1 MLSLVSVI
9 CLNNPG
15 LAAIVSLLLLA
26 LCLLYSCSYPQK
38 TLAWVNGRRATELWY
53 FAAQKRFASD
63 AKGIIALGL
72 RKWPAF
78 NIVTDNGFQTIL
90 GPEYANEIRSH
101 PDLDLSR
108 AVQADYNSH
117 ISGFEPFK
125 PDTAVI
131 VYDAVRLKLTQRLES
146 ITRPLSDET
155 AVALRSNWTDNS
167 NWHSVHAKGTMLQ
180 IVAQISSKIFLGDRV
195 CRDPEWLRI
204 TIDYTIDAFIAS
216 HYLRL
221 WPRLFRPLAARVM
234 TPCRKVRADYQAA
247 KRIIM
252 PLVKERRADREAA
265 YRRGKPPKQ
274 YLDALEWM
282 EECAKGRSYDPAA
295 AQLGLSLAAIHTT
308 TDLLIQVLYDLCGQE
323 QVVSAL
329 REEIITV
336 ILQEGWQKSALYKLK
351 LMDSVLKETQRLK
364 PMGVTSMRRMATND
378 ITLSDG
384 TFLPKGTSLS
394 VSCENHWNPQIYSDP
409 GTYNPYRFLQLR
421 EEPGKETAAQLVS
434 PSPDHMGFGFGKQ
447 ACPGRFFA
455 ANEAKIA
462 LCHILL
468 KYDFRLKEGY
478 TPRNMVYSIALSAD
492 PYAELEVRRRKEEI
506 VL

>member
-9 CLNNPG
+9 CFNPG
-15 LAAIVSLLLLA
+15 LTAIVSLLLLA
-26 LCLLYSCSYPQK
+26 LSLLYSRSYPQK
-38 TLAWVNGRRATELWY
+38 TLAWVNGRRASELWY

-90 GPEYANEIRSH
+90 SPKYANEIRSH
-101 PDLDLSR
+101 PGLDLSR
-108 AVQADYNSH
+108 AVQADYDTY

-125 PDTAVI
+125 PDTAGI
-131 VYDAVRLKLTQRLES
+131 VHDAVRLKLTQRLES

-155 AVALRSNWTDNS
+155 AIALRSNWTDNP
-167 NWHSVHAKGTMLQ
+167 NWHPVHVKGAMLQ
-180 IVAQISSKIFLGDRV
+180 IVAQISSRVFLGERV
-195 CRDPEWLRI
+195 CHDPEWLRI

-216 HYLRL
+216 HYLKL
-221 WPRLFRPLAARVM
+221 WPRLFRPLAARIM
-234 TPCRKVRADYQAA
+234 TPCRKLRADYKEAQ
-247 KRIIM
+247 RIITA
-252 PLVKERRADREAA
+252 LVKERRADKEETDRS
-265 YRRGKPPKQ
+265 GKPPKQ

-308 TDLLIQVLYDLCGQE
+308 TDLLTQVLYDLCEQG
-323 QVVSAL
+323 QVVSEL
-329 REEIITV
+329 REEVITV
-336 ILQEGWQKSALYKLK
+336 IQQEGWHKSALHKLK

-409 GTYNPYRFLQLR
+409 EAYDPYRFLQLR
-421 EEPGKETAAQLVS
+421 EEPGRETAAQLVS
-434 PSPDHMGFGFGKQ
+434 PSPNHMGFGFGKQ

-455 ANEAKIA
+455 ANEVKIA

-492 PYAELEVRRRKEEI
+492 PYAEIEVRRRKEEI
-506 VL
+506 IL